1 VTDNSTLFDF
11 TAELDSNTVDL
22 LVEAVIQ
29 DSCDSPVTGAQSG
42 PCGIGAGFSAN
53 SIEVNADG
61 VVQST
66 TVGVGM
72 YDGATTV
79 VNAGTIEGTQQGI
92 AIAESATVQ
101 FINNSGTIRGDE
113 AIEVGSGARVTNGII
128 NSGVLDGKV
137 ALGSAELNLNGPKG
151 RVTGAVTGDIKSV
164 VRVNG
169 IFTTEA
175 TFDVGNMTVSS
186 GGQLN
191 MSHDI
196 TVNEVAGRLTNQGI
210 LAVGTGT
217 RNLTGNYTQTSGG
230 VFRTTVASDTEYG
243 KLAVSGTATL
253 AGKAEV
259 TVANAATAL
268 TDGGTL
274 SGVITADKI
283 EGEFS
288 EISTT
293 SSIYTFNGL
302 YRATSFGLQVVVPE
316 TEVIEDNVQRFGS
329 PAALGAAKTLDALAS
344 DPGTMAPVIDTLD
357 GLSEQAQS
365 DAVEQT
371 LPVIVAGGSMAS
383 STSQTAFNRVLQARQ
398 AALAG
403 MSSGEEFAGTRDVWG
418 KAFGGWANQGD
429 LNNVSGYSV
438 DSGGLA
444 FGLDRQLSPK
454 ANLGLALAYAY
465 SSVKGNSTVAPSSV
479 TVNSF
484 QLGVYGDYQIK
495 PTLQL
500 NYQIDGAINT
510 NSSSRDLSRFAG
522 TPGVGSNAKGSY
534 NSYVGHVGLGL
545 KKFLSLGSNTRFT
558 PELRL
563 DYMTV
568 QSDGYTESGGGLL
581 DLRVSSQSY
590 DTLYTGLDLRV
601 DHELSNGINL
611 MANVGAAYNALDNNV
626 QMTSAYQGGG
636 AAFVTDG
643 LKVSPWLYSAGVGA
657 SGMVSDN
664 VELNL
669 RYDIDFSSTS
679 YTNQMISARVKVLF

>member
-1 VTDNSTLFDF
+1 
-11 TAELDSNTVDL
+11 
-22 LVEAVIQ
+22 
-29 DSCDSPVTGAQSG
+29 
-42 PCGIGAGFSAN
+42 
-53 SIEVNADG
+53 
-61 VVQST
+61 
-66 TVGVGM
+66 
-72 YDGATTV
+72 
-79 VNAGTIEGTQQGI
+79 
-92 AIAESATVQ
+92 
-101 FINNSGTIRGDE
+101 
-113 AIEVGSGARVTNGII
+113 
-128 NSGVLDGKV
+128 
-137 ALGSAELNLNGPKG
+137 
-151 RVTGAVTGDIKSV
+151 
-164 VRVNG
+164 
-169 IFTTEA
+169 
-175 TFDVGNMTVSS
+175 
-186 GGQLN
+186 
-191 MSHDI
+191 
-196 TVNEVAGRLTNQGI
+196 
-210 LAVGTGT
+210 
-217 RNLTGNYTQTSGG
+217 
-230 VFRTTVASDTEYG
+230 
-243 KLAVSGTATL
+243 
-253 AGKAEV
+253 
-259 TVANAATAL
+259 
-268 TDGGTL
+268 
-274 SGVITADKI
+274 
-283 EGEFS
+283 
-288 EISTT
+288 
-293 SSIYTFNGL
+293 
-302 YRATSFGLQVVVPE
+302 LQVVVPE

-403 MSSGEEFAGTRDVWG
+403 MSSGEEFAGTRDIWG

-534 NSYVGHVGLGL
+534 KSYVGHVGLGL

-679 YTNQMISARVKVLF
+679 YTNQMISARVKVFF